1 MGVRIVAYPKQLHP
15 RRGIV
20 AASVQ
25 LRKMGT
31 NLVAT
36 TEWQA
41 DAWRYYD
48 TTGQGRYVANAVA
61 NAISRC
67 TLGIVEV
74 DPDTGETLGP
84 AEDERLRPLA
94 ASPLGV
100 GPRRREN
107 LRLAALNLFVAGEFY
122 LIGEHGRPGAV
133 GANAR
138 DKWYI
143 VSGFDFD
150 RRQTSKGLKCTR
162 PASVGGGEATLHT
175 DRDVIARVWTPH
187 PKHAS
192 EADSPFRAALP
203 DLAVLSTVRKREA
216 AELDSRL
223 TGAGIL
229 VWPDSVD
236 FGKKG
241 IQGFTDKLVA
251 AASEII
257 DDPAHPN
264 SLIPEMITMHPEH
277 IEKIRHLTFWSDL
290 SEALASLTERK
301 ITSLAQSLDAPV
313 SMTLGHD
320 EDNHWTA
327 WLVSEDTITT
337 HYDPILSR
345 IGDGLTQV
353 FLSPGVEMLQMDTAR
368 FAYQF
373 DTSPLRL
380 RGDAVGDALNLW
392 DRDLISD
399 EAMLRVATYT
409 TDDAPDAKE
418 KAERFA
424 RRLIMADPSL
434 LGTALAGV
442 AGLAPR
448 GEPVIIDSTSRTPA
462 PAPAPPSPERER
474 VGPPQQAGPPA
485 AEDMGQPA
493 LTAAAAGGLLA
504 VADLAVYRALELAG
518 GRLVKQHPAD
528 ADRAALHTGLPHP
541 PQQNQMDRALRGA
554 WRHLPDSAAR
564 MPGIDTE
571 KLTAALDTYTRGLIL
586 SGREHN
592 VAELAAWLS
601 LTGLTP

>member
-1 MGVRIVAYPKQLHP
+1 MVAYPSTLHP

-20 AASVQ
+20 AASIQ

-31 NLVAT
+31 KLVAT

-41 DAWRYYD
+41 DAWRFYD
-48 TTGQGRYVANAVA
+48 NTGQGRYVANAVA

-67 TLGIVEV
+67 KLSIVEV

-84 AEDERLRPLA
+84 ADDERLRPLA

-122 LIGEHGRPGAV
+122 LIGEHGATLPDGSKAK
-133 GANAR
+133 
-138 DKWYI
+138 DLWYI

-150 RRQTSKGLKCTR
+150 RRQTAKGLKCLR
-162 PASVGGGEATLHT
+162 PASIGGGEATLHT

-203 DLAVLSTVRKREA
+203 DLSVLATVRKREA

-264 SLIPEMITMHPEH
+264 SLIPEMITMHPDH
-277 IEKIRHLTFWSDL
+277 IEKIRHLTFWSEL
-290 SEALASLTERK
+290 SEALANLTERK
-301 ITSLAQSLDAPV
+301 VRSLAQSLDAPIE
-313 SMTLGHD
+313 MALGN
-320 EDNHWTA
+320 EDSNHWTA

-345 IGDGLTQV
+345 IADALTQV
-353 FLSPGVEMLQMDTAR
+353 FLIPGLELLGYDTAR
-368 FAYQF
+368 YAYAF
-373 DTSPLRL
+373 DTSPLKL
-380 RGDAVGDALNLW
+380 RGDAVGDGLNLW

-399 EAMLRVATYT
+399 AAMLKVANY
-409 TDDAPDAKE
+409 DPEDAPTPAE
-418 KAERFA
+418 KAQRFA
-424 RRLIMADPSL
+424 RRLITADPSL
-434 LGTALAGV
+434 LGTALADV
-442 AGLAPR
+442 AGLADR
-448 GEPVIIDSTSRTPA
+448 GEPVVIDAERQPA
-462 PAPAPPSPERER
+462 PRPVAQPDSPERGR
-474 VGPPQQAGPPA
+474 VGPPEQPAAGPPEPEPA
-485 AEDMGQPA
+485 APA
-493 LTAAAAGGLLA
+493 LTAAAGGGLL
-504 VADLAVYRALELAG
+504 VACDLAVKRALEIAG
-518 GRLVKQHPAD
+518 GRLVKTHPAD
-528 ADRAALHTGLPHP
+528 ADRTNLHTRLAAP
-541 PQQNQMDRALRGA
+541 PQQTQMSAALRGA
-554 WRHLPDSAAR
+554 WRHLPESACA
-564 MPGIDTE
+564 MPGVDAE

-586 SGREHN
+586 SGRPH
-592 VAELAAWLS
+592 AAGELAAWLS
-601 LTGLTP
+601 LTGLSDE

>member
-1 MGVRIVAYPKQLHP
+1 MVAYQKLHP

-25 LRKMGT
+25 FRRMGT

-36 TEWQA
+36 EDWQA

-67 TLGIVEV
+67 KLSIVEV
-74 DPDTGETLGP
+74 DPDTGETLG
-84 AEDERLRPLA
+84 AADDERLRPLA

-122 LIGEHGRPGAV
+122 LIGEHGAPTPG
-133 GANAR
+133 GAIGR
-138 DKWYI
+138 DRWYI

-162 PASVGGGEATLHT
+162 PASAGGGEATLHT
-175 DRDVIARVWTPH
+175 DRDVIARIWTPH

-236 FGKKG
+236 FGKAG

-264 SLIPEMITMHPEH
+264 SLIPEMITMSPEH
-277 IEKIRHLTFWSDL
+277 IEKIRHLTFWSEL
-290 SEALASLTERK
+290 SDSLAQITERK
-301 ITSLAQSLDAPV
+301 VTSLAQSLDAPV
-313 SMTLGHD
+313 SMTLGH
-320 EDNHWTA
+320 EQDNHWTA

-353 FLSPGVEMLQMDTAR
+353 FLAPGAEKQGMDPAR
-368 FAYQF
+368 YAYQF

-399 EAMLRVATYT
+399 AALLRVASY
-409 TDDAPDAKE
+409 DPEDAPDANE
-418 KAERFA
+418 KAQRFA

-434 LGTALAGV
+434 LGTALADV
-442 AGLAPR
+442 AGLADR
-448 GEPVIIDSTSRTPA
+448 GAPVVIDSTSSRSDGPQAPTSPA
-462 PAPAPPSPERER
+462 RGRVAPPAQPAPPE
-474 VGPPQQAGPPA
+474 
-485 AEDMGQPA
+485 AEQMPQPA
-493 LTAAAAGGLLA
+493 LTAAASGLVA
-504 VADLAVYRALELAG
+504 VADLAVNRALEIAG
-518 GRLVKQHPAD
+518 GRLVKQYPAD
-528 ADRAALHTGLPHP
+528 ADRAALHTRLAAP
-541 PQQNQMDRALRGA
+541 PQQNQMDGALRGA
-554 WRHLPDSAAR
+554 WRHLPETAAR
-564 MPGIDTE
+564 LHGVDAE
-571 KLTAALDTYTRGLIL
+571 KLAAALDTYTRGLIL
-586 SGREHN
+586 SGREHS
-592 VAELAAWLS
+592 VAELETWLS
-601 LTGLTP
+601 LTGLAP